1 MILQKECPSGVRQHS
16 PKGQTSSDP
25 ARPERNE
32 LTPFLDRYARGKL
45 FQDYVSAYVRDNALR
60 TDFDGLADKL
70 EKCGSWIRLR
80 EYLKTGKV
88 KLAAGNFCDCHLLC
102 VLCAAARS
110 RYLLARYIPAVWS
123 SHREKVRHFMLTLTW
138 PPPVRSGGEPLQRGA
153 ASTADEVE
161 DLKHSLSVGETALR
175 KLWARKKT
183 RGSGPF
189 KHVLGIVASVEVT
202 RGPAGWHPHLHCIV
216 TLPAGQI
223 LDYRPK
229 SELRLEWKR
238 MTGGTQIDVSP
249 ELKSPAD
256 LVEVFKYAFKPLEV
270 GESGGIDKKGLEW
283 RLLSF
288 LALRGRRLVRS
299 YGCYHSIKPDVV
311 PSQENA
317 IEQFESGAFIEWLAY
332 WDKQARS
339 YNAFTI

>member
-1 MILQKECPSGVRQHS
+1 MILQKERPSRELDTLS
-16 PKGQTSSDP
+16 TGQTGSDP
-25 ARPERNE
+25 CKSERSE

-45 FQDYVSAYVRDNALR
+45 FQDCVSAYVRDNALR
-60 TDFDGLADKL
+60 MEFDGLADKL

-110 RYLLARYIPAVWS
+110 RYLLARYIPAIWS
-123 SHREKVRHFMLTLTW
+123 SHRVKVRHFMLTLTW
-138 PPPVRSGGEPLQRGA
+138 PPPSGSRGGSL
-153 ASTADEVE
+153 ASPATDADEVE
-161 DLKHSLSVGETALR
+161 DLKLSLAVGEAALR
-175 KLWARKKT
+175 KLWARKKM
-183 RGSGPF
+183 RSNGPF
-189 KHVLGIVASVEVT
+189 KQVLGIVASVEVT

-216 TLPAGQI
+216 TLPAGQVI
-223 LDYRPK
+223 DYRPK

-249 ELKSPAD
+249 ELSQPPD

-270 GESGGIDKKGLEW
+270 GESGGIDEKRLKW

-311 PSQENA
+311 PSQANA
-317 IEQFESGAFIEWLAY
+317 EEQFESGAFIEWLAY